1 MIKKLILGMMQTNC
15 YVVYNSEKEC
25 IVIDPGANG
34 QKVDKFIDENELKDA
49 ERSITPLRTAQLI
62 QNPLD
67 GDLDFNYLKNIHKFI
82 FGDIYEWAGSIRTV
96 NISKGNPFCRCEFI
110 EEQME
115 KLKRENYLEGLSIN
129 VLAERLAY
137 YIGEINAIHPFREGN
152 GRTQRMFIECLA
164 VKNGFS
170 LDFSKISNEEML
182 EASVQTF
189 NMNYTLMSSLIL
201 KSLSKNEY

>member
-1 MIKKLILGMMQTNC
+1 MLDQYHSDYETDSYYCYPGTYILKNKLNI
-15 YVVYNSEKEC
+15 
-25 IVIDPGANG
+25 
-34 QKVDKFIDENELKDA
+34 IDENELKDA
-49 ERSITPLRTAQLI
+49 ERSITSLRTAQLI

-115 KLKRENYLEGLSIN
+115 SIMKKLKRENYLEGLSIN

>member
-1 MIKKLILGMMQTNC
+1 MIMKQ
-15 YVVYNSEKEC
+15 
-25 IVIDPGANG
+25 IVIIA
-34 QKVDKFIDENELKDA
+34 ILE
-49 ERSITPLRTAQLI
+49 
-62 QNPLD
+62 LD

-115 KLKRENYLEGLSIN
+115 SIMKKLKRENYLEGLSIN

-137 YIGEINAIHPFREGN
+137 YIGEINAIHPFRE
-152 GRTQRMFIECLA
+152 
-164 VKNGFS
+164 
-170 LDFSKISNEEML
+170 
-182 EASVQTF
+182 ASVQTF

>member
-1 MIKKLILGMMQTNC
+1 MLDQYHYDYETDSYYCYPGTYILKNKLNITN
-15 YVVYNSEKEC
+15 
-25 IVIDPGANG
+25 
-34 QKVDKFIDENELKDA
+34 ENELKDA
-49 ERSITPLRTAQLI
+49 ERSITSLRTAQLI

-115 KLKRENYLEGLSIN
+115 SIMKKLKRENYLEGLSIN

-164 VKNGFS
+164 MKNGFS